1 MKVLVVDDSK
11 VMRSIVMRTLR
22 QAGFACDS
30 MEEAA
35 DGPSALKMIES
46 SRPDVVLTDWNM
58 PGMPGIDLL
67 RTVRAK
73 GDSTRFIFVTSE
85 GTDEMR
91 RSEMARTARLGHPV
105 KDARPTTP
113 LPRCLAFPH
122 TGNTPR

>member
-11 VMRSIVMRTLR
+11 VMRCIVMRTLR
-22 QAGFACDS
+22 QAGFAGDS

-35 DGPSALKMIES
+35 DGISALKMIES

-67 RTVRAK
+67 RNVRAK

-91 RSEMARTARLGHPV
+91 
-105 KDARPTTP
+105 D
-113 LPRCLAFPH
+113 LAFGAGA
-122 TGNTPR
+122 TGFITKPFTPASFQAVLAELV